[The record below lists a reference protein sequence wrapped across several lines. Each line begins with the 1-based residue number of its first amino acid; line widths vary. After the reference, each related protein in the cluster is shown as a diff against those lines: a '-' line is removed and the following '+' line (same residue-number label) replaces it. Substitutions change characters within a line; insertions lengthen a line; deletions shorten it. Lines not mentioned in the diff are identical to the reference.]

1 MAPSIPS
8 VGAKTRLRKHALLAS
23 CRKWS
28 YRTTLYR
35 GGKVL
40 YQTYVE
46 FIETVSE
53 LAPPRTIRSNCHH
66 ARRRQ
71 KHACENRHCS
81 PRAKSCRI
89 APLHTKTGKHHRN
102 GESELAPSR
111 TPVADRHHVG
121 GRIMVAKTRNCSPR
135 AKSGHIPPLDTDAA
149 VHYAHHLWRSV

>member
-1 MAPSIPS
+1 MRHAIDLRGMAPSIPS

-23 CRKWS
+23 CRTWS
-28 YRTTLYR
+28 YRTTLYQ
-35 GGKVL
+35 K
-40 YQTYVE
+40 YHTTYEE

-53 LAPPRTIRSNCHH
+53 LAPPRTIRSNCHHH

-102 GESELAPSR
+102 GERIGAITYAGRGSPPRRRQNHGCENTQLLASCQ
-111 TPVADRHHVG
+111 
-121 GRIMVAKTRNCSPR
+121 KR
-135 AKSGHIPPLDTDAA
+135 AYSAT
-149 VHYAHHLWRSV
+149 